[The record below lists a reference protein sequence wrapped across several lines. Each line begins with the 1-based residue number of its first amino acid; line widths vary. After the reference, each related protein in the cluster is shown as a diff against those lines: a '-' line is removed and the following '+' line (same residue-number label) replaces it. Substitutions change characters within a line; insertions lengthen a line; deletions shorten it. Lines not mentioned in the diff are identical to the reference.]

1 MKAFMDKDFLLET
14 PTAKHLYHD
23 YSADLPILDYHCH
36 IPPQEIYEDRHFDNI
51 AQVWLGGHQ
60 VLADGSDAYFG
71 DHYKWRVM
79 RSNGVPEEYITGDKP
94 DRERFQ
100 KFAEALEMAIGNPM
114 YTWCHLE
121 LKKYFG
127 YEGVLN
133 GETAEEV
140 WNLCNEKLRNDPKL
154 TVRGLIEQSNVEMVG
169 TTDDPIDSLEW
180 HKKIKEDPSIKVV
193 VAPSFRPDKAT
204 NILKPGFAE
213 YIHKLEKVVGREFKC
228 VGCVISALEER
239 LKFFVEMGCRA
250 ADQGLDYVPYVE
262 TDADKA
268 TAAFQKAMA
277 GEPLTKEEGDAY
289 TTYVLLAMGRLYKK
303 YNVVMQIHYSCLRNP
318 NEKMFKKLGPD
329 SGFDMIAVTDG
340 SVSLSKILSKL
351 TETDECP
358 RIILYSLNPSDF
370 DMLGTLMGS
379 FQSDDVPGKI
389 QLGSAWWFCDTN
401 DGMYQQMR
409 TLARLG
415 LLGNFIGMLTDSR
428 SFLSYTRHELFRRLM
443 CNLIGEWVESGMYPN
458 DDKALKK
465 IVEGISYYNAK
476 RYFNL

>member
-1 MKAFMDKDFLLET
+1 MKAFMDKDFLLDT
-14 PTAKHLYHD
+14 PTARHLYHD
-23 YSADLPILDYHCH
+23 YAAKLPIIDYHCH
-36 IPPQEIYEDRHFDNI
+36 IPPQEIYEDRRFENI

-60 VLADGSDAYFG
+60 VLADGTDAYFG

-133 GETAEEV
+133 GDTAEEV
-140 WNLCNEKLRNDPKL
+140 WNLCNDKLQHDPNM
-154 TVRGLIEQSNVEMVG
+154 TVRGLIKQSNVAMVG
-169 TTDDPIDSLEW
+169 TTDDPVDSLEW
-180 HKKIKEDPSIKVV
+180 HKKIKEDPSIDVV

-204 NILKPGFAE
+204 NILKPGFAD
-213 YIHKLEKVVGREFKC
+213 YIHQLEKVVGREFKC

-268 TAAFQKAMA
+268 TAAFKKAMA
-277 GEPLTKEEGDAY
+277 GETLTKEEGDAY

-318 NEKMFKKLGPD
+318 NAKMFKKLGPD
-329 SGFDMIAVTDG
+329 TGFDMIAVTEG
-340 SVSLSKILSKL
+340 SVPLSKLLSKL

-358 RIILYSLNPSDF
+358 RIILYSLNPSDT
-370 DMLGTLMGS
+370 DMLGTMLGS
-379 FQSDDVPGKI
+379 FQGDEVPGKI

-443 CNLIGEWVESGMYPN
+443 CNLVGEWVEDGQYPN
-458 DDKALKK
+458 DEKALKK

-476 RYFNL
+476 RYFGL